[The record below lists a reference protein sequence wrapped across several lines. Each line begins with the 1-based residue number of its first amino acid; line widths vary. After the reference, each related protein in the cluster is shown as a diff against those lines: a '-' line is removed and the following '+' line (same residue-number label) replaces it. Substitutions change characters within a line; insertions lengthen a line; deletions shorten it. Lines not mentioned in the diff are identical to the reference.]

1 MVNDLRAEHD
11 AVLASLHTRSSTL
24 HFAHAAVSFFFAISL
39 GGSAGKLWWD
49 YSVDEPT
56 WWMIAGCLSAAAFT
70 YSMVRLVLATRSY
83 RSERTQVDRLLSLR
97 KEIGLDAPLS
107 LPATS

>member
-1 MVNDLRAEHD
+1 
-11 AVLASLHTRSSTL
+11 
-24 HFAHAAVSFFFAISL
+24 
-39 GGSAGKLWWD
+39 
-49 YSVDEPT
+49 
-56 WWMIAGCLSAAAFT
+56 
-70 YSMVRLVLATRSY
+70 MVRLVLATRSY